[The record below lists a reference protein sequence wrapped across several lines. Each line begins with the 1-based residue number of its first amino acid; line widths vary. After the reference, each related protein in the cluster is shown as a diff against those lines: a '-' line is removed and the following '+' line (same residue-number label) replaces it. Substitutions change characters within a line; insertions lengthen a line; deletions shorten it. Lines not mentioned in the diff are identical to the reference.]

1 VKFGSTINQPKTNS
15 IIKKKNQEKFTS
27 DFPNHFNNLDDLI
40 KQFDNTWKL
49 RSYKNGIKIYKHAL
63 RNENMKLN
71 EKKKILSYSFL
82 FVLIMIFLKDYPNIA
97 LSLILITILGVFL
110 YSKSNK
116 NNNVTKEFIVK
127 SFVFHFNELV
137 G

>member
-1 VKFGSTINQPKTNS
+1 MKFGSTINQPKTNS